1 MRQLIS
7 LNVTPNGD
15 MVSDVVPIDRCI
27 YVCLSRVLAL
37 AGVLGQLVGD
47 SLSSPVPAL
56 GPGIEA
62 DRSVPSSVRD
72 VPSYVRDV
80 LS

>member
-7 LNVTPNGD
+7 LNVTPNRE
-15 MVSDVVPIDRCI
+15 MVSDVVPTDRCI
-27 YVCLSRVLAL
+27 YELSRVLAL

-47 SLSSPVPAL
+47 TLSFPVPVL

-62 DRSVPSSVRD
+62 DRSTS
-72 VPSYVRDV
+72 
-80 LS
+80 LTIIC

>member
-27 YVCLSRVLAL
+27 YELSRVLAL

-47 SLSSPVPAL
+47 TLSFPVPVL